1 MIEKKNEIL
10 SVIVPVYN
18 QERTIER
25 NLRAILLEAESLK
38 IATEILVVIDGLS
51 DRSFDRA
58 KKVKSPILRIL
69 GYQNNKGKG
78 HAVRFGMAR
87 AKGNIIA
94 FLDAGG
100 DIQES
105 GLSMLYEHMKWY
117 NADIIVGSKRHTA
130 SKLTYPIWRRIMSVG
145 YQILLR
151 LLFGLNITDT
161 QAGIKMYRRKVLE
174 DVMPRLLVKRF
185 AFDIEIL
192 AVSKHL
198 GYNRIFEAPIEVRYS
213 KLSSITS
220 KNFWKIILASLWDTT
235 AIWYR
240 LRIKK
245 YYDTLNKHKWIYDP
259 ELNFKINID

>member
-1 MIEKKNEIL
+1 
-10 SVIVPVYN
+10 V
-18 QERTIER
+18 T
-25 NLRAILLEAESLK
+25 
-38 IATEILVVIDGLS
+38 
-51 DRSFDRA
+51 
-58 KKVKSPILRIL
+58 
-69 GYQNNKGKG
+69 
-78 HAVRFGMAR
+78 
-87 AKGNIIA
+87 A

-105 GLSMLYEHMKWY
+105 GLSMLYEHLKWY

-151 LLFGLNITDT
+151 ILFGLDITDT

-198 GYNRIFEAPIEVRYS
+198 GYTRIFEAPIEVRYS